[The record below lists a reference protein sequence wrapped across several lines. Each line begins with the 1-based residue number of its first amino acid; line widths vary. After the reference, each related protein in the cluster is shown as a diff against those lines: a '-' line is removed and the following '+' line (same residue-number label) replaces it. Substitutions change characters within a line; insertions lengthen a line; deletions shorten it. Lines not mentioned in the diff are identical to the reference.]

1 MSINMLY
8 VVLGFMYMFFL
19 VFMCVYVCY
28 KGSGII
34 SSLCI
39 IAFVLILRFY
49 WDRLRAVFVGYD
61 EDILIFTGSVAI
73 VSFFSNLLVHR
84 VVRVGVSVKD
94 YPRSND
100 ETNQKSYLGSEV
112 TQMLKSNHNCELSEL
127 MKYAMLRYDIEQKM
141 YSKPKKCG
149 MTDDQY
155 REMLKKKLNDYDR
168 CLLKSTEFFH
178 EELEKRINKQ

>member
-1 MSINMLY
+1 
-8 VVLGFMYMFFL
+8 
-19 VFMCVYVCY
+19 
-28 KGSGII
+28 
-34 SSLCI
+34 
-39 IAFVLILRFY
+39 
-49 WDRLRAVFVGYD
+49 
-61 EDILIFTGSVAI
+61 
-73 VSFFSNLLVHR
+73 
-84 VVRVGVSVKD
+84 
-94 YPRSND
+94 
-100 ETNQKSYLGSEV
+100 
-112 TQMLKSNHNCELSEL
+112 